1 MNSEL
6 RVGLLGHKV
15 AYSKSNEIFDAIFS
29 REKIKG
35 SFDTFDFPSED
46 LPQQL
51 AGILKSGIKGFS
63 VTIPHKKSVI
73 EHMKELSPVART
85 IQAVNS
91 VAVRNGEAYGFNT
104 DCDGFALPLRRH
116 SELLKNSSALILG
129 TGGAARAAI
138 YSLSTDYEV
147 KTFTVIG
154 RTISRLQELKGMLR
168 EELSNAKIQLE
179 TLETLGYGDTDWSIM
194 VNATPLG
201 GWNHP
206 NESPLPRSFPWKA
219 VGIYYDLNYNDGN
232 RLCRLAS
239 EAGLFS
245 IDGSKMLV
253 AQAIASFEIWTEI
266 KVDFEPIYEV
276 VFGQLVEGKQ

>member
-1 MNSEL
+1 MSSEL

-15 AYSKSNEIFDAIFS
+15 AYSKSSEIFDAIFA

-51 AGILKSGIKGFS
+51 AGILKSGIKGLS
-63 VTIPHKKSVI
+63 VTIPHKRSVI
-73 EHMKELSPVART
+73 EHMKELSPVARA

-104 DCDGFALPLRRH
+104 DCDGFALPLRKH
-116 SELLKNSSALILG
+116 SEVLKNSSALILG
-129 TGGAARAAI
+129 AGGAARAAI
-138 YSLSTDYEV
+138 YSLHTDYEV
-147 KTFTVIG
+147 KSFTVIG
-154 RTISRLQELKGMLR
+154 RTIATLQELKAMFR
-168 EELSNAKIQLE
+168 EELENAKILLE

-206 NESPLPRSFPWKA
+206 EESPLPRSFPWKA
-219 VGIYYDLNYNDGN
+219 VRVYYDLNYNDGN
-232 RLCRLAS
+232 HLCQRAR
-239 EAGLFS
+239 EAGIAS
-245 IDGSKMLV
+245 IDGSMMLV
-253 AQAIASFEIWTEI
+253 GQAIASFEIWTGI
-266 KVDFEPIYEV
+266 KVEFEPIYEA
-276 VFGQLVEGKQ
+276 VFGQLVEGK